1 METTTTSR
9 PVPEIAAPENTALPE
24 FDIDL
29 TGDLAFARRSVR
41 YMLNNRCDASEIID
55 TLTIDLGVNIDTA
68 HELLS
73 ETTALV
79 AA

>member
-1 METTTTSR
+1 METTPNTH
-9 PVPEIAAPENTALPE
+9 PAAENTALPE

-29 TGDLAFARRSVR
+29 TRDLAFARRSVR
-41 YMLNNRCDASEIID
+41 YMLNNWCEASEIIE
-55 TLTIDLGVNIDTA
+55 TLTIDLGVGIDTA